1 MQIINCVATA
11 NEIQFDFMLLNDG
24 DQALKLNSASFRL
37 THNPAIIPA
46 GTNNIELTY
55 VGGSD
60 FPAAFV
66 SIPTTYNLAYN
77 AATTLMNHTQSNG
90 NYTSATG
97 VTLPIGG
104 PAMKV
109 GRFSLKITN
118 TNWVT
123 GVSAGLAFYTSG
135 NGAVVYIGGST
146 ISSVM
151 GSSTPSIFSTDTP
164 CSLMI
169 PVSCNIGSVINS
181 TTPASC
187 FNLADGTADITLSNA
202 VPPVAWE
209 LNGNVIPGT
218 GASNVITTI
227 VSGNNTIT
235 VTDSTSCQH
244 IINFSIGGPSAPLS
258 MTACNHVDACTG
270 GNGSVM
276 AGIVSSAIGTPV
288 YSWVDSL
295 STPVAASANA
305 SLPAGTY
312 TLTVTD
318 NCSSVTCSATI
329 QETDTIM
336 SDYSSDACDVYA
348 LPWGGSASASGTYS
362 HTYTSSGGCDSVVT
376 AHVTILPSTSSSF
389 SDTAQLEYYLP
400 WGDTVMATGS
410 YDYTYTAANGCDSI
424 VTANIVIDPTLGV
437 EEAGVPA
444 SDLFGISGNRIVLKN
459 ERARAQLYTIDG
471 RMVDMNDPSSGV
483 YILSIYLDGRPYNY
497 RIRLQ

>member
-24 DQALKLNSASFRL
+24 TEMLKLNSASFRL

-66 SIPTTYNLAYN
+66 NLPTTYNLAYN
-77 AATTLMNHTQSNG
+77 DVTTLMSHTESNG
-90 NYTSATG
+90 NYTY
-97 VTLPIGG
+97 VTAVTIPVGG

-118 TNWVT
+118 TDWVT
-123 GVSAGLAFYTSG
+123 GVSAGLAFFTSG
-135 NGAVVYIGGST
+135 NGAVVYVGAST

-151 GSSTPSIFSTDTP
+151 SSSTPSIFSTDAP

-169 PVSCNIGSVINS
+169 PVSCNIGSTINS

-187 FNLADGTADITLSNA
+187 FNLADGTADISLSNA
-202 VPPVAWE
+202 VPPVTWE
-209 LNGNVIPGT
+209 LNGNIIPGS
-218 GASNVITTI
+218 GSSNNITTI
-227 VSGNNTIT
+227 YGGNNSVT
-235 VTDSTSCQH
+235 VTDSTFCQH
-244 IINFSIGGPSAPLS
+244 IINFSIGGPTAALS

-288 YSWVDSL
+288 FSWVDSMSNIVA
-295 STPVAASANA
+295 STANA
-305 SLPAGTY
+305 SLPGGTY

-318 NCSSVTCSATI
+318 NCTSVTCSSTI

-348 LPWGGSASASGTYS
+348 LPWGGTASISGTYA
-362 HTYTSSGGCDSVVT
+362 HTYTSTGGCDSIVT

-400 WGDTVMATGS
+400 WGDTVMATGL
-410 YDYTYTAANGCDSI
+410 YDYTYSAVNGCDSV

-437 EEAGVPA
+437 EAAGLPA
-444 SDLFGISGNRIVLKN
+444 RDLFEISGNKIVLKN
-459 ERARAQLYTIDG
+459 ERATAKLYTIDG
-471 RMVDMNDPSSGV
+471 RLVDLNDPAHGI
-483 YILSIYLDGRPYNY
+483 YILSIFLEGRPYNY
-497 RIRLQ
+497 RIRL